1 MLIQKIGES
10 NKTEWVCLR
19 ETGGKWKGRRKEEG
33 KRKGEGET
41 EGEET
46 ERERKNTTLLSVI

>member
-1 MLIQKIGES
+1 MFERGG
-10 NKTEWVCLR
+10 R
-19 ETGGKWKGRRKEEG
+19 EMVGKWKGRRKEEG

-46 ERERKNTTLLSVI
+46 QRERKNTTLLSVI